1 MITLDRS
8 AINVDKRESPLWGGL
23 EDFAHQVSMLKP
35 LCDFKVDDDCLKTEY
50 SYKDETDEQGN
61 TRSKQTRTTTIYKI
75 KVFQEGE
82 ELGAVSMSERYH
94 QGKKESV
101 YGVHSF
107 RINKE
112 RGDRE
117 ATLTKN
123 LKVALRTIK
132 KVLVS
137 RADNELITLLW
148 DKVDTHL
155 SSLVNQSRSY
165 VQYSTDPSN
174 EVLNLAML
182 AYQARLKG
190 EATITVPSVLKSVK
204 DSKNHDKNCENFT
217 TSSFL
222 HEQLKSNAGYAV
234 KSYPN
239 SSFVVLR
246 LVDRAIKKYA
256 SFDLLPTDIQ
266 GKLGMFKV
274 IAIDE
279 PYAHLGCKFSD
290 DIYYISVG
298 ELATVDT

>member
-1 MITLDRS
+1 MITIDRS
-8 AINVDKRESPLWGGL
+8 AINAEKRESPLWCGL
-23 EDFAHQVSMLKP
+23 EDFAHEVSMLKP
-35 LCDFKVDDDCLKTEY
+35 LSNFKVDDDCLSTEY

-61 TRSKQTRTTTIYKI
+61 TKMKQTRITRIYKI

-94 QGKKESV
+94 RGNKENV

-123 LKVALRTIK
+123 LKTALRTIK

-137 RADNELITLLW
+137 RADNELQTLLW
-148 DKVDTHL
+148 DKVEAHL
-155 SSLVNQSRSY
+155 HSLVNSSRGHVTY
-165 VQYSTDPSN
+165 ATDTTN
-174 EVLNLAML
+174 EVFNLAML

-190 EATITVPSVLKSVK
+190 EATLTVPSTLKSIKNLK
-204 DSKNHDKNCENFT
+204 DHDKDCECFT
-217 TSSFL
+217 TASFL
-222 HEQLKSNAGYAV
+222 HEQAKSNAGYAV

-239 SSFVVLR
+239 GSFVVLR
-246 LVDRAIKKYA
+246 LSDRTIKKYA
-256 SFDLLPTDIQ
+256 SFDLLPDDIQ
-266 GKLGMFKV
+266 NKLGMFKV

-279 PYAHLGCKFSD
+279 PYAHLGCKFSE
-290 DIYYISVG
+290 DIIYIVAD
-298 ELATVDT
+298 ATP